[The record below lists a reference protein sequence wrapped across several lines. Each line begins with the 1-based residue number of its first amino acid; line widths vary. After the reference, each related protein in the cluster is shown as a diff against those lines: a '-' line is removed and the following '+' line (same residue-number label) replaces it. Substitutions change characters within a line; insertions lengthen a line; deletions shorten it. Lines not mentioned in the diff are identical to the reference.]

1 MDCIPSKIAIQFDI
15 DKSKEVDKNLI
26 DTNNRK
32 LLADIE
38 GSLNI
43 SINGN
48 DFFQED
54 YILLLE
60 FAIAISTW
68 LEKVEKGIFQDFVYE
83 TMDYSEGAIIEFNQ
97 KNDRTWVVTS
107 IWGNDNIATNLC
119 IQDIII
125 AVKDFLTT
133 FQKNIYKTYSIN
145 LNKFMI

>member
-1 MDCIPSKIAIQFDI
+1 MDCIPGKIAIQFNI
-15 DKSKEVDKNLI
+15 DKSKKVDKNLI

-48 DFFQED
+48 NFFQED

-68 LEKVEKGIFQDFVYE
+68 LEQIEKGVFQDFVYE
-83 TMDYSEGAIIEFNQ
+83 TMDYSEGAIIQFNS
-97 KNDRTWVVTS
+97 KTDNTWVVSS
-107 IWGNDNIATNLC
+107 IWENNNIKTNLC

-125 AVKDFLTT
+125 AVKDFLTA
-133 FQKNIYKTYSIN
+133 FQKDIYKTYSIN
-145 LNKFMI
+145 LNKFMS